1 MKRCEQYI
9 PAKCICITGDAGG
22 GGAVQTIFP
31 ILVDSGALSAWA
43 KLKTQKKK
51 VQRTKDA
58 ARVIGFADYMNEFD
72 DKVTKMKRSANYDT
86 KVTAII
92 EDMNMKS
99 SGTKTSQENT
109 TRRLIILQ
117 IQYRRR
123 RGQSTP
129 QSKKRMAFIL
139 AQQSANVSHSVHC
152 VQLPPAHSAAVDKEI
167 EHRRITLTKPLVNMK
182 WYP

>member
-1 MKRCEQYI
+1 MKLENVCLDIDVCGKTALETACGISKSLKRFEQYI
-9 PAKCICITGDAGG
+9 PAKCICITGDVGG

-51 VQRTKDA
+51 VQQTKDA
-58 ARVIGFADYMNEFD
+58 ARVIGFADHMNEFD

-99 SGTKTSQENT
+99 SGTKRDT
-109 TRRLIILQ
+109 
-117 IQYRRR
+117 
-123 RGQSTP
+123 
-129 QSKKRMAFIL
+129 KR
-139 AQQSANVSHSVHC
+139 
-152 VQLPPAHSAAVDKEI
+152 DRE
-167 EHRRITLTKPLVNMK
+167 T
-182 WYP
+182 